1 MVNFISNLGAC
12 YIKKRKRCLSTKML
26 GLTLRYVSVFDVIII
41 RTYKKKY
48 NTRMH
53 YFKIEIQRR

>member
-12 YIKKRKRCLSTKML
+12 YIEKRKRCLSTKML
-26 GLTLRYVSVFDVIII
+26 GLTLRYVLVFDVIII

-53 YFKIEIQRR
+53 DFKIEIQRR